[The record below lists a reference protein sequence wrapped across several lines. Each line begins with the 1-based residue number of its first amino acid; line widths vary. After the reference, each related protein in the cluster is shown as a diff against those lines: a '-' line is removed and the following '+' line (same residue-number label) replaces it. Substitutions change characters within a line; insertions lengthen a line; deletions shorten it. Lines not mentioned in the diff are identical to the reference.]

1 MFTTGNHLY
10 LYVAA
15 AIYGTALALSAVRQR
30 RLAQGTLIA
39 GLAVHA
45 LYLVGR
51 GWMSGVFYA
60 NPIFEGP
67 FFLPWCVA
75 LVSVI
80 ASASRREIPFTP
92 LLVLTAVFIA
102 AALAYAKGVIP
113 PTPKKTTALAALFF
127 LTENLGHAL
136 FYCGAVLAS
145 VGAVR
150 GKEENWYHSL
160 LVWGFVL
167 FSVSQVVGAAWC
179 YVGWGNTFRWS
190 PRHFTSAAI
199 WLLWAAYL
207 HLRFTP
213 GWSARRKVIF
223 VAAAA
228 VLTMAGSYGHYLREL
243 AFQRIGG

>member
-1 MFTTGNHLY
+1 MFATGNHLY

-15 AIYGTALALSAVRQR
+15 ALYGGALILSVLKLR
-30 RLAQGTLIA
+30 RPAQGAVAA

-51 GWMSGVFYA
+51 GWMAGVFYA

-80 ASASRREIPFTP
+80 ASAPRREIRFTP
-92 LLVLTAVFIA
+92 LLALTAVLIA
-102 AALAYAKGVIP
+102 GALAYAKGVIP

-136 FYCGAVLAS
+136 FYCGAVLAV

-150 GKEENWYHSL
+150 GKEENGYHPL

-213 GWSARRKVIF
+213 GWSARRKTVF

-228 VLTMAGSYGHYLREL
+228 ALTFAGTYGNYIREL
-243 AFQRIGG
+243 AFPRVGG